1 MGINTKLLH
10 DYPVIDPCTGA
21 ASIPKYQ
28 TSTFS
33 QQYLSDPDQAFTYTR
48 FGNPTIQALEKA
60 FCSLEASNYALS
72 YASGMAAISN
82 VLMLLKS
89 GDHIILPLEVYGGTC
104 QFSTC
109 ILPQYGIEVSFV
121 DMSSIAKIEASIK
134 PETKMIYIET
144 PSNPLLKITDIQ
156 KVCELAKAYDMLTVA
171 DNTFMTPLYQQPLK
185 LGVDIVIESITKFI
199 NGHSDVLGGLVATND
214 KAIYDKLRMFQKNF
228 GGILGV
234 EDAWLTLRGMK
245 TLGLRMKQSI
255 DNAEQIVAF
264 LNTQDNI
271 KSVYY
276 PSLETHPASQ
286 IHHQQARSGGA
297 VLSFDLASEDKIDL
311 FLEKLTLPILA
322 VSLGGVESILSHPAT
337 MSHACLSEAER
348 QKQGVTNTL
357 FRLSCGIED
366 AEDLLADLAQ
376 ALAFL

>member
-10 DYPVIDPCTGA
+10 DYPVIDPHTGA
-21 ASIPKYQ
+21 SSIPKYQ

-33 QQYLSDPDQAFTYTR
+33 QQHLSDPNQAFTYTR
-48 FGNPTIQALEKA
+48 FGNPTLAALEKA
-60 FCSLEASNYALS
+60 FCSLESSNYALS

-109 ILPQYGIEVSFV
+109 ILPQYGIDVSFV
-121 DMSSIAKIEASIK
+121 DMSDIADIAKQITPA
-134 PETKMIYIET
+134 TKMIYIET
-144 PSNPLLKITDIQ
+144 PSNPLLKITDIK
-156 KVCELAKAYDMLTVA
+156 KVCDLAKAHGILTVA

-214 KAIYDKLRMFQKNF
+214 KAIYDKLYMFQKNF

-255 DNAEQIVAF
+255 DNAEQIVDF
-264 LNTQDNI
+264 LVTQKNI
-271 KSVYY
+271 KTVYY
-276 PSLETHPASQ
+276 PTLSTHPASE
-286 IHHQQARSGGA
+286 IHHKQAKSGGA
-297 VLSFDLASEDKIDL
+297 VLSFELVSEDKIDA

-337 MSHACLSEAER
+337 MSHACLCDEEREA
-348 QKQGVTNTL
+348 QGVTNTL

-376 ALAFL
+376 ALDI